1 MRRLNCP
8 LLGLLA
14 LPLVTTPAGAQVAT
28 FTTTVRAA
36 IVQALQVTPQ
46 RDLDFGNVVQGVP
59 ETIAV
64 TAGGA
69 GRLRIRGQ
77 SSTPILMTFT
87 LPANLVS
94 GPNTMPIDSWTGRWN
109 TSAAPGGG
117 TSFTPSGAATSATLS
132 NGAGQVFVYLGAR
145 VVPSGTQAAGLYA
158 ATVTLTV
165 AYP

>member
-1 MRRLNCP
+1 MSCGRP
-8 LLGLLA
+8 LIGLLF
-14 LPLVTTPAGAQVAT
+14 LSLVAERAEAQLAT

-36 IVQALQVTPQ
+36 VVQALEVTPQ
-46 RDLDFGNVVQGVP
+46 RDLDFGTVVQGIP
-59 ETIAV
+59 ETIAL
-64 TAGGA
+64 TDGGA
-69 GRLRIRGQ
+69 GRFRIRGQ
-77 SSTPILMTFT
+77 ASTPVLMTFT

-94 GPNTMPIDSWTGRWN
+94 GANTLPIDSWTGRWN

-132 NGAGQVFVYLGAR
+132 GGAGQLFVHLGAR